1 MTHIPPLAGLVCG
14 VAAIVLGGRLLML
27 RALDAVC
34 QPTEAERRILVDR
47 RLDKIRTVWQRG
59 EERRRATR
67 RRRT

>member
-1 MTHIPPLAGLVCG
+1 MTRIPSMLGLVGG
-14 VAAIVLGGRLLML
+14 VTAIVLVGRLLML
-27 RALDAVC
+27 RALNAVC